1 MVPPQ
6 SDPGTTTFHS
16 FPSSSSSTKLL
27 SISISRSRTKSRS
40 KSRSKS
46 RTKSR
51 TKPSLLLAIGLKS
64 RTNFQVS
71 KSRTQ
76 PPFDFTITDYGSTY
90 QPPWPPCIIAFT
102 IFYISSVLTVSTPRI
117 RSIISTHFIPKIKMS
132 FRVSLSIFTNKG
144 RIDVSVYK
152 HTSIES

>member
-6 SDPGTTTFHS
+6 SDPGTTTFNR

-27 SISISRSRTKSRS
+27 SISISRSRT

-64 RTNFQVS
+64 RTNFQVEW
-71 KSRTQ
+71 
-76 PPFDFTITDYGSTY
+76 F
-90 QPPWPPCIIAFT
+90 
-102 IFYISSVLTVSTPRI
+102 IS
-117 RSIISTHFIPKIKMS
+117 ISLNAQKDPMT
-132 FRVSLSIFTNKG
+132 
-144 RIDVSVYK
+144 
-152 HTSIES
+152 